1 MPDSSPGEPPQYN
14 VYKSRKRLRD
24 RIGPSG
30 SNPLEALKRRRG
42 SGGDGDGPPPPGE
55 RQRRGITPRR
65 VIKWIVLAVITWI
78 LVSIIS
84 FFVSAQINGG
94 VNQRTKDALS
104 GGGSVLT
111 GSNILVLGSDERPK
125 GSKEPGAGSGPSRS
139 DSLIVMHVGF
149 GSVRKLSILRDSQV
163 EIPGN
168 GTQKINAAY
177 AIGGAPLA
185 IRTVER
191 FLGNGLK
198 INHLIQV
205 SFTNFPDLIDAL
217 GGVDVTLKKCI
228 SSNSFSGQRVRLH
241 RGEHHLSGR
250 QALNFARVRKNRCAP
265 NEDDRARAARQQQ
278 VIGAMRD
285 KVASPSN
292 WPGTFLRGPFIA
304 WAAPQ
309 AIHSDMHGPG
319 LAALFTD
326 LLTGGSGK
334 TKVLLPNPA
343 HPFNTDGSIDV
354 SEGERA
360 DAVDYL
366 NGK

>member
-14 VYKSRKRLRD
+14 VYRSRKRLRD
-24 RIGPSG
+24 RLGPAG
-30 SNPLEALKRRRG
+30 SNPLDALKRRRA
-42 SGGDGDGPPPPGE
+42 GGDGPRQPPGE
-55 RQRRGITPRR
+55 RRRGGITPRR
-65 VIKWIVLAVITWI
+65 VIKWIVLAVIGWI
-78 LVSIIS
+78 LVSIVS

-94 VNQRTKDALS
+94 VDQKTKDALS

-125 GSKEPGAGSGPSRS
+125 GSKEPGANSGPSRS

-149 GSVRKLSILRDSQV
+149 GSVRKLSILRDSIAT
-163 EIPGN
+163 IPGH

-177 AIGGAPLA
+177 AIGGAALT
-185 IRTVER
+185 IKTVEGY
-191 FLGNGLK
+191 LGNGLK

-205 SFTNFPDLIDAL
+205 SFSNFPNLIDAL
-217 GGVDVTLKKCI
+217 GGVDVTLKKCL
-228 SSNSFSGQRVRLH
+228 SSNSFSGQRVRLK
-241 RGEHHLSGR
+241 RGEHHLSG
-250 QALNFARVRKNRCAP
+250 QEALNFARVRKNRCSP

-285 KVASPSN
+285 KVASPLN

-304 WAAPQ
+304 WQAPQ

-319 LAALFTD
+319 LAALFID

-334 TKVLLPNPA
+334 TKVLLPDA
-343 HPFNTDGSIDV
+343 AQPFVNGGVNVT
-354 SEGERA
+354 EGERA
-360 DAVDYL
+360 DAVNYL
-366 NGK
+366 VGK